1 MRKAAL
7 IFSVIGIVLLFAGCG
22 SKLEFS
28 VPNQRISQGEALN
41 LNLDN
46 YSEFSGKSEVYYSL
60 LSGVGR
66 VVGNKYEL
74 EVDRVISG
82 EKTIEVL
89 AFAKGVDPVKAS
101 FKITIDPTDFPPEGF
116 IPDISLLEGEALN
129 IPLNVLIIDA
139 EGSKI
144 KYELHGEFIEGFAW
158 IDEDILSIRP
168 RYIDSG
174 SNSLRIV
181 AENSRGKSI
190 EIPFSVH
197 VEATNLPPVMEI
209 GDQTVQEHR
218 ALVLD
223 LKKFSTDPDGDELH
237 FEVADSTKAS
247 ISGGIFTYEAGGY
260 SDEPVPVTIIAR
272 DTKGAVSEASF
283 VITVLEAPDVA
294 EGVLTVGAMGQFAT
308 IQEAV
313 DAAKAGDTIK
323 ILAGTYRENIAVS
336 KSIAII
342 GSSKEEVTIIAESE
356 SSPVLFVRGVDDF
369 VVDSVS
375 FQSGGSVINFSRS
388 SGQVINCNIAGGRF
402 GISFS
407 GDGRTLRVAD
417 SYITS
422 LMGVGN
428 DEYLSTRL
436 VGIYAYGEATLI
448 VENTVIE
455 RTGTGVNFS
464 NGLNY
469 IVKNSTFNGNTVGVS
484 LSGTSTGSL
493 IGNKITGNVDN
504 GVLAN
509 ITSTATLTD
518 NVFFNNVR
526 HGLDL
531 YLRDCTD
538 CGCGGTTFRG
548 TVVGSGNLFDTLEA
562 ICPADY
568 WDDSFY
574 TVDETLGNDSAG

>member
-1 MRKAAL
+1 M
-7 IFSVIGIVLLFAGCG
+7 
-22 SKLEFS
+22 
-28 VPNQRISQGEALN
+28 
-41 LNLDN
+41 
-46 YSEFSGKSEVYYSL
+46 
-60 LSGVGR
+60 
-66 VVGNKYEL
+66 
-74 EVDRVISG
+74 
-82 EKTIEVL
+82 
-89 AFAKGVDPVKAS
+89 S
-101 FKITIDPTDFPPEGF
+101 F
-116 IPDISLLEGEALN
+116 L
-129 IPLNVLIIDA
+129 
-139 EGSKI
+139 
-144 KYELHGEFIEGFAW
+144 
-158 IDEDILSIRP
+158 
-168 RYIDSG
+168 
-174 SNSLRIV
+174 
-181 AENSRGKSI
+181 
-190 EIPFSVH
+190 
-197 VEATNLPPVMEI
+197 
-209 GDQTVQEHR
+209 
-218 ALVLD
+218 
-223 LKKFSTDPDGDELH
+223 
-237 FEVADSTKAS
+237 
-247 ISGGIFTYEAGGY
+247 
-260 SDEPVPVTIIAR
+260 
-272 DTKGAVSEASF
+272 
-283 VITVLEAPDVA
+283 ITVLEAPDVA

-356 SSPVLFVRGVDDF
+356 SSPVLFVRGVEDF

-469 IVKNSTFNGNTVGVS
+469 IVKNSTFNRNTVGVS

>member
-7 IFSVIGIVLLFAGCG
+7 IFSVIGIVILIAGCG

-28 VPNQRISQGEALN
+28 VPNQRISQGESLN

-46 YSEFSGKSEVYYSL
+46 YSEFSEKAEVYYSL

-66 VVGNKYEL
+66 IVGNKYEL

-82 EKTIEVL
+82 EKTVEVL
-89 AFAKGVDPVKAS
+89 AFAKGVDPVRAS
-101 FKITIDPTDFPPEGF
+101 FKITIDPTDFPPEGY

-129 IPLNVLIIDA
+129 IPLNVLIIDS
-139 EGSKI
+139 EGSRI
-144 KYELHGEFIEGFAW
+144 NYELHGEFIEGFAW
-158 IDEDILSIRP
+158 IDKDVLSIRP

-181 AENSRGKSI
+181 AANSRGKSI

-197 VEATNLPPVMEI
+197 VEATNRAPVIEI
-209 GDQTVQEHR
+209 SDQSVQEHR

-223 LKKFSTDPDGDELH
+223 LKKLSTDPDGDELH
-237 FEVADSTKAS
+237 FEVADTTKAS
-247 ISGGIFTYEAGGY
+247 ISGGIFTYEASSY

-272 DTKGAVSEASF
+272 DSKGAVSEASF
-283 VITVLEAPDVA
+283 LIRVLEAPDVA

-336 KSIAII
+336 KSIAIV
-342 GSSKEEVTIIAESE
+342 GSSKEEVMIIAESE
-356 SSPVLFVRGVDDF
+356 SSPLLFVRGVEGF
-369 VVDSVS
+369 VVENLSM
-375 FQSGGSVINFSRS
+375 QSGGSVVNFSRT
-388 SGQVINCNIAGGRF
+388 SGQVINCIITGGRF

-407 GDGRTLRVAD
+407 GDGRTLKVSD

-448 VENTVIE
+448 VENTVFE

-469 IVKNSTFNGNTVGVS
+469 VVQDSLFKRNTVGVS
-484 LSGTSTGSL
+484 LSGTAIGSL
-493 IGNKITGNVDN
+493 LRNTITENVDN

-509 ITSTATLTD
+509 ITSTATITD
-518 NVFFNNVR
+518 NIFFNNVR

-568 WDDSFY
+568 WDDVFY
-574 TVDETLGNDSAG
+574 TVDETLRNDSVG